1 MSSLLEISWLIP
13 GFPLAGAALIGVL
26 LVSFNR
32 TINRLTKPIS
42 FFLITCVALSTIMS
56 FVFFLNKVDV
66 KVFEFDF
73 VLASIA
79 FHFTFYLNLFIE
91 KTLSIAGLVIMLT
104 MISCYYILDRKKGY
118 VRFVSFLS
126 AFAGIVFF
134 IILNG
139 KLSNLLV

>member
-26 LVSFNR
+26 LISFNR

-56 FVFFLNKVDV
+56 FIFFLNKVDI
-66 KVFEFDF
+66 KAFEFDYD
-73 VLASIA
+73 LASIA
-79 FHFTFYLNLFIE
+79 IHSTFYLNLFIE
-91 KTLSIAGLVIMLT
+91 KTLSIAGMVIMLT
-104 MISCYYILDRKKGY
+104 MISCYYALDRKKGY
-118 VRFVSFLS
+118 VLFISFLS
-126 AFAGIVFF
+126 ALAGIVFF

-139 KLSNLLV
+139 NLSNLRV